1 MGTFIPR
8 VHGGFRVLCP
18 PPPRFRR
25 RMIHVSVY
33 FTFSF
38 RACIKMVRFPMFVS
52 RMFSLHTTDLVHVFT
67 LCTALISIPRVS
79 IRALPAFHVWMAP
92 SLVPMCATR
101 LHACE
106 RKNPHLGSDVT
117 RVPAGWDS
125 VLRDIVPRVGPC
137 PPQAA
142 VLRRAEP

>member
-1 MGTFIPR
+1 
-8 VHGGFRVLCP
+8 
-18 PPPRFRR
+18 
-25 RMIHVSVY
+25 
-33 FTFSF
+33 
-38 RACIKMVRFPMFVS
+38 MFVS
-52 RMFSLHTTDLVHVFT
+52 RMFSLHTTDLAHVFS

-79 IRALPAFHVWMAP
+79 IHFLPAFHVWTAL
-92 SLVPMCATR
+92 S

-117 RVPAGWDS
+117 RVPAGWDLW
-125 VLRDIVPRVGPC
+125 LRDIVPRVVPC